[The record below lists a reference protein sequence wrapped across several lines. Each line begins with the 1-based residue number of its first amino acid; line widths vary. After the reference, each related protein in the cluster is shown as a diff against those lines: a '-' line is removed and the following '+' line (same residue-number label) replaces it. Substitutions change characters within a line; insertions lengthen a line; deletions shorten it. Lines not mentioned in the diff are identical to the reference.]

1 MMEMTSPVDIEIVDL
16 APAFA
21 GVAAALHEDGFD
33 EAWNADAMVDLLAVP
48 GAFGLL
54 AFEPG
59 EPGSISKSTDHG
71 AGTQEPVDRPLG
83 FVLVQAVLD
92 EAEITTIVVANHAR
106 RRGVARRLLEKLRDR
121 LTKSGVTR
129 LLLEVAQ
136 DNPGAIAL
144 YNANG
149 FREIGRRKGYY
160 RRGGGTTI
168 DALVMEC
175 RW

>member
-1 MMEMTSPVDIEIVDL
+1 MEMAPPVHIDIIDL
-16 APAFA
+16 TPAFA
-21 GVAAALHEDGFD
+21 EVAAALHEDGFD

-59 EPGSISKSTDHG
+59 EAAERSKPDEDDPCG
-71 AGTQEPVDRPLG
+71 KQADRPLG

-92 EAEITTIVVANHAR
+92 EAEITTIAVANHAR
-106 RRGVARRLLEKLRDR
+106 RCGVARELLANLRTRLAN
-121 LTKSGVTR
+121 SGVTR

-136 DNPGAIAL
+136 DNSSAIAL
-144 YNANG
+144 YNVSG
-149 FREIGRRKGYY
+149 FKEIGRRKGYY
-160 RRGGGTTI
+160 RRAGGMTV